1 MTTFKDTD
9 LREALRRKYADT
21 PPMPADLSER
31 LMKRMGATS
40 ERPKR
45 SYWPYIT
52 TAIAVAA
59 SILLLIV
66 LLFGK
71 GQPEQGPVVAEKLSA
86 PTDSARPM
94 QQGPAGGAPIDA
106 TPNQEGD
113 GTTWPAV
120 TEATEHPVVAQSV
133 TAKPRTRK
141 AMADRPQKP
150 KADSASAAED
160 LANCIARLEAEMENI
175 DDSVSAAHLEKL
187 VAADARLQQL
197 VYRIVGKQAEQVLNE
212 MEKDS
217 TANYINF

>member
-31 LMKRMGATS
+31 LMKLGDCKSPQAA
-40 ERPKR
+40 ERPWR
-45 SYWPYIT
+45 RYWPYIT
-52 TAIAVAA
+52 TAIAIAA

-66 LLFGK
+66 LHFGH
-71 GQPEQGPVVAEKLSA
+71 GQTEQKPVMAEKVTA
-86 PTDSARPM
+86 PMDSIRPM
-94 QQGPAGGAPIDA
+94 QHQP
-106 TPNQEGD
+106 
-113 GTTWPAV
+113 TT
-120 TEATEHPVVAQSV
+120 TEATEHPVVAQAV
-133 TAKPRTRK
+133 PAKPRTK
-141 AMADRPQKP
+141 IAMVDRPQKP

-160 LANCIARLEAEMENI
+160 LADCIARLEAEMESI

-187 VAADARLQQL
+187 IAADARLQQM
-197 VYRIVGKQAEQVLNE
+197 VYRIVGKQTEQALNE